1 MQASRVIVVIQRIF
15 LMHYGGCGVSKSTD
29 YASQLCDYCHFFRRH
44 AWHNPGQRPPRP
56 CAEVGRG
63 LHATLNARA
72 GYAGD
77 LSLETL
83 EFQLM
88 NDSDQTKD
96 SSTESWTLVI
106 DDQDAI
112 DPGGQLWMGGR
123 PGAGYGT
130 GLAKHSVSG
139 KVSQR
144 RTIFP
149 KLAITRSIGKPPNS
163 AAIRW

>member
-1 MQASRVIVVIQRIF
+1 VSRKQVRIMLLRYVIIAISFDACLAQS
-15 LMHYGGCGVSKSTD
+15 GTEGAK
-29 YASQLCDYCHFFRRH
+29 A
-44 AWHNPGQRPPRP
+44 

-72 GYAGD
+72 GFAGD

-112 DPGGQLWMGGR
+112 DPGGQLWMGPA
-123 PGAGYGT
+123 PGGGYGT
-130 GLAKHSVSG
+130 VKSGQTFSFGKGLPSKDYFPEARDY
-139 KVSQR
+139 KVYWKAAQFRSNTVVVRGGGGLSQ
-144 RTIFP
+144 
-149 KLAITRSIGKPPNS
+149 
-163 AAIRW
+163 

>member
-1 MQASRVIVVIQRIF
+1 MSRKVRIMLLSFVIIAISFDACLAQS
-15 LMHYGGCGVSKSTD
+15 GTEAAK
-29 YASQLCDYCHFFRRH
+29 A
-44 AWHNPGQRPPRP
+44 

-123 PGAGYGT
+123 PSGGYGT
-130 GLAKHSVSG
+130 VKSGQTFSFGKGLPTKDYFPEARDY
-139 KVSQR
+139 KVYWKAAQFRSNTVVVRGGGLSQ
-144 RTIFP
+144 
-149 KLAITRSIGKPPNS
+149 
-163 AAIRW
+163 